1 MEWSNFIEQLR
12 SQEDFAGEDDDFDA
26 VVKHLKDRGHD
37 TDKVTTDDGEV
48 IQLRKLFEDRPGKM
62 LNVSKAKEQ
71 AAFRAAVKAEVD
83 ERVSALEASLEPR
96 KKGTAVKTKEHDIT
110 VGKDLLV
117 DHPKG
122 GFDRLGDFYK
132 AVQTAGSDG
141 GEIPEKLGLW
151 QKATL
156 STYGSEGVG
165 VDGGFAAPPEL
176 RTAVTSRIMG
186 EDSILSRCDQI
197 PLDTGSVTFPDDET
211 TPWQTSGGV
220 LAYWAGEAGTFT
232 QSKPNLKQK
241 TLTPRKV
248 YCLVPVTEELLED
261 ASAMGSY
268 ITRKAGEKLDF
279 KIGEAIFRG
288 TGAGQPLGFL
298 NSPSLVTVAKEATQ
312 VSDTITGRNIVKMY
326 SRMYAPYRNGAV
338 WFLGG
343 NCEPEMIRLATQGR
357 LDAGTATTSWGTG
370 GIYLPPGGLSAS
382 PYATLLGK
390 PVIVTQHCME
400 LGDLG
405 DIALVNM
412 SQYVAAINSGGVE
425 SSTSIHLWFDQDSV
439 AFKFRARVDGQPWL
453 STTIS
458 PRDGTY
464 TMSAFVTL
472 AARA

>member
-12 SQEDFAGEDDDFDA
+12 SQEDYAGEDDDFDA
-26 VVKHLKDRGHD
+26 VVKHLKSKGHD
-37 TDKVTTDDGEV
+37 TEKVTTDDGEV
-48 IQLRKLFEDRPGKM
+48 ITLRKLFDDRPGKM

-71 AAFRAAVKAEVD
+71 AAFKAAVEAAVEAKVGE
-83 ERVSALEASLEPR
+83 LEASLAPA
-96 KKGTAVKTKEHDIT
+96 KKGAATKTKEHNIT

-122 GFDRLGDFYK
+122 GYGRIGEFYK
-132 AVQTAGSDG
+132 DVRIAGTDSEG
-141 GEIPEKLGLW
+141 TPEKLALW

-156 STYGSEGVG
+156 STYGADAVG
-165 VDGGFAAPPEL
+165 VDGGFAAPAEM
-176 RTAVTSRIMG
+176 RDAITSRVMG

-197 PLDTGSVTFPDDET
+197 PLDSSSVTFPDDET

-220 LAYWAGEAGTFT
+220 LAYWAGEAGTMS
-232 QSKPNLKQK
+232 QSKPALLQK

-288 TGAGQPLGFL
+288 TGAGQPLGFM
-298 NSPSLVTVAKEATQ
+298 NSPSLVTVDKIANQTA
-312 VSDTITGRNIVKMY
+312 DTITGRNIVTMF
-326 SRMYAPYRNGAV
+326 SRMYAPWRNSAV
-338 WFLGG
+338 WFVGG
-343 NCEPEMIRLATQGR
+343 NTEPQLAELAFGGKT
-357 LDAGTATTSWGTG
+357 AGGTPTTSWGVG
-370 GIYLPPGGLSAS
+370 GLYVPPGGLSQS

-390 PVIVTQHCME
+390 PVINTQHCME

-405 DIALVNM
+405 DIVFASM
-412 SQYVAAINSGGVE
+412 PQYVCAIKSGGVE
-425 SSTSIHLWFDQDSV
+425 GSSSIHLWFDQDAV

-453 STTIS
+453 SNQIS
-458 PRDGTY
+458 PRAGSY
-464 TMSAFVTL
+464 VQ
-472 AARA
+472 AR